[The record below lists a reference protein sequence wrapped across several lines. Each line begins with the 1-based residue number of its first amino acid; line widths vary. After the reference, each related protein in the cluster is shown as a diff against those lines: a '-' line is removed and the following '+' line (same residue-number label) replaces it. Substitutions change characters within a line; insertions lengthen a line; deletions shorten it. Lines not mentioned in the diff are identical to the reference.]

1 MPYDPRTGAVTFP
14 GFDSTTS
21 LLTNRASAMPAALAP
36 AASET
41 TYDKLLRVM
50 TGGKLSD
57 TLTSGDKLLAL
68 SALLGSVARGSRT
81 TPQEVMANI
90 RKEQAARLEA
100 QVMSENMKTRQQ
112 TRQAALNLLP
122 QNERNMVALLD
133 DKQLAEYMQAR
144 QKGREETDAEKK
156 LRAAGIDPASAD
168 GQRILRNVAS
178 SQGIISVT
186 GPAGTTYV
194 QAADV
199 VLGGG
204 GQRQG
209 PTIPQEAIDA
219 LRSGKGTVE
228 QFESVFGKGTARQYL
243 GGGSGNATGGFRGR

>member
-1 MPYDPRTGAVTFP
+1 MALLSSLFGGAKAPTAP
-14 GFDSTTS
+14 TTQPMS
-21 LLTNRASAMPAALAP
+21 PES
-36 AASET
+36 S
-41 TYDKLLRVM
+41 YDKLLRVM
-50 TGGKLSD
+50 GGGTLSD
-57 TLTSGDKLLAL
+57 TLTGGDKLLAL

-90 RKEQAARLEA
+90 RKEQAGRLESQIMTERMKA
-100 QVMSENMKTRQQ
+100 QQQ
-112 TRQAALNLLP
+112 TKQAFLSSLP
-122 QNERNMVALLD
+122 QSERNMVALLD
-133 DKQLAEYMQAR
+133 DKQLAEYMLAK

-178 SQGIISVT
+178 SQGVISVT